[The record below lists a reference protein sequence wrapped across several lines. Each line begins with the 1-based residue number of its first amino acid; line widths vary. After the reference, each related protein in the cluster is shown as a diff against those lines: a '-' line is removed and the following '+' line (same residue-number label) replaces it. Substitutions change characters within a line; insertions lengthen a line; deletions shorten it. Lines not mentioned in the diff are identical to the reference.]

1 MLFSHEWYFTDWWY
15 LYGQSQGTVT
25 CPGHNWHPQHVSNIW
40 AAVRMHWGQVWLCSM
55 TAGCQ
60 ELTDNHAGR
69 RSPAEALQESCFRNI
84 SREAVSWLLFHN
96 WPWAQKALGKCVLTP
111 VMSYPF
117 KCCTLCLHDYHE
129 AQISGEITAVNV
141 HGVQAFLLI
150 GQLWFSSLSHADGRC
165 HLLVSSV
172 WKALCHSLIIYI
184 YIYMFFS
191 AL

>member
-1 MLFSHEWYFTDWWY
+1 MNGISQIGDTCMAKVKAQLHVLVITGIHSMSLTS
-15 LYGQSQGTVT
+15 GQLSECTEGRCGSAPWQ
-25 CPGHNWHPQHVSNIW
+25 Q
-40 AAVRMHWGQVWLCSM
+40 AAK
-55 TAGCQ
+55 

-96 WPWAQKALGKCVLTP
+96 WPWAQKAKLGKCVLTP

-184 YIYMFFS
+184 YMFFS